1 MALPPFSSPN
11 VVLVYKNIKDL
22 TGSYTIQTGSIV
34 RPNKIILR
42 LRSERWQ
49 ELAIF
54 ANTTSSVDTDF
65 RVTGH
70 GRWNYSEGDEY
81 DEERYVC

>member
-11 VVLVYKNIKDL
+11 VVLVYRNIKDL

-42 LRSERWQ
+42 LRSERRQ

-54 ANTTSSVDTDF
+54 ANITSSVDTEF
-65 RVTGH
+65 RVIGR